1 MRSNIYLDANPYEV
15 RVAVVEDGNLAEL
28 YVERKGSERIVGNI
42 YKGVVKN
49 VLPGMQ
55 AAFVDIG
62 IERNAFLYAGDI
74 SVDAVD
80 EELPEEDERAKRIP
94 DIRKLVRVG
103 QSIMVQVLKEPFGTK
118 GARVT
123 TNITLPGYKVVLLP
137 KANYV
142 GISRKIEDEEER
154 TRLKTILEE
163 IKPSHRGVIA
173 RTSALGADREELAQ
187 QIQAQ
192 MDTYQEIHA
201 IYDCCKAPKLIHSEE
216 NIYYRTV
223 RDAFNQDISGF
234 YISDPQAYEYVRSL
248 VEAVNP
254 DLLDRVSFFDK
265 HYDMFEYHGLE
276 SKIDKALARKVWLK
290 SGGYL
295 IFDSA
300 EALTVIDVNTGKFVG
315 TNSLQD
321 TILKTNIE
329 AAEEIA
335 RQIRLRDISGIIVV
349 DFIDMEEP
357 CNRQKILDVLRE
369 AVKRDRTRTIILGI
383 TDLGIVELTR
393 KKTKQ
398 SLGSVFYAPCPYC
411 EGEGIILSSESMA
424 MKARKEVLHRFY
436 RDGYDNVVIMAH
448 PAVCMEINAKMRPGA
463 QLIPSPP
470 GKRVFLLSNTN
481 MHIEHMEVE
490 GVENPQEALEMGAV
504 PLECRG

>member
-80 EELPEEDERAKRIP
+80 EELPEEDERAKCIP

-173 RTSALGADREELAQ
+173 RSSALGADREELAQ
-187 QIQAQ
+187 AVRQSEVLPPAECRLLALGLRSGSGDRVMEDIARRLGQAG
-192 MDTYQEIHA
+192 E
-201 IYDCCKAPKLIHSEE
+201 
-216 NIYYRTV
+216 
-223 RDAFNQDISGF
+223 DAL
-234 YISDPQAYEYVRSL
+234 E
-248 VEAVNP
+248 
-254 DLLDRVSFFDK
+254 DRVSRV
-265 HYDMFEYHGLE
+265 EP
-276 SKIDKALARKVWLK
+276 ALVGVTSVLV
-290 SGGYL
+290 G
-295 IFDSA
+295 
-300 EALTVIDVNTGKFVG
+300 VI
-315 TNSLQD
+315 
-321 TILKTNIE
+321 
-329 AAEEIA
+329 
-335 RQIRLRDISGIIVV
+335 
-349 DFIDMEEP
+349 
-357 CNRQKILDVLRE
+357 
-369 AVKRDRTRTIILGI
+369 
-383 TDLGIVELTR
+383 
-393 KKTKQ
+393 
-398 SLGSVFYAPCPYC
+398 
-411 EGEGIILSSESMA
+411 
-424 MKARKEVLHRFY
+424 
-436 RDGYDNVVIMAH
+436 
-448 PAVCMEINAKMRPGA
+448 
-463 QLIPSPP
+463 
-470 GKRVFLLSNTN
+470 LLSVMLPL
-481 MHIEHMEVE
+481 MHIMSAI
-490 GVENPQEALEMGAV
+490 G
-504 PLECRG
+504 